1 MFHGR
6 IGTMS
11 IFLTCFALIFF
22 GLLFLSIFFTCLT
35 VYIQPRKLHQI
46 LEDAEIT
53 NLTITDYNPPPIT
66 SSSSSS
72 SMASSE
78 AAAAAL
84 GMEIRFRVSSR
95 NRNKRLGVQVW
106 HMRIAAALDLR
117 QDGLRR
123 TELGRAYVVPGF
135 LQLPRE
141 TAHLLTTPILVSGF
155 NLSGRAAAALKAHV
169 SSGFLP
175 LRVYMK
181 VRGQYKRVDGSWQ
194 TKVRIYDG
202 TLYGDDKCGLNVS
215 LSTTPNNNNNNA
227 SHLQGRQCK
236 WSVSVPASYV

>member
-1 MFHGR
+1 
-6 IGTMS
+6 MS
-11 IFLTCFALIFF
+11 RTTACCSALICF
-22 GLLFLSIFFTCLT
+22 GLLFVVIFFIA
-35 VYIQPRKLHQI
+35 VGFYIGESNLHQT

-66 SSSSSS
+66 SS
-72 SMASSE
+72 MASS

-84 GMEIRFRVSSR
+84 GMEIRFRVSSE
-95 NRNKRLGVQVW
+95 NTNKRLGVRVW

-215 LSTTPNNNNNNA
+215 LSTTPNNNNNNNA
-227 SHLQGRQCK
+227 THLRGRQCD
-236 WSVSVPASYV
+236 WSVRREDRSA